1 MIPYLR
7 RRRIAPP
14 QRDGKRRAD
23 LFLAVNVNR
32 PTMGFNNF
40 MNNRHPQTNPLFLC
54 GEKWFK
60 NSLGLPR
67 PIQQGAHDPLSFSYE
82 QSL

>member
-14 QRDGKRRAD
+14 QRDRNRRTD
-23 LFLAVNVNR
+23 SFLAVKVNGAAV
-32 PTMGFNNF
+32 GFDNLVHDG
-40 MNNRHPQTNPLFLC
+40 HPQTNPLFLC